1 MIALF
6 SHSGRQY
13 TQNNLKGTLSSSNH
27 TVQNWTYN
35 PKQIWHYFE
44 AIRDSFMIRV
54 NGNYGKNRYSM
65 GYF

>member
-1 MIALF
+1 MLYPNF
-6 SHSGRQY
+6 DHFY
-13 TQNNLKGTLSSSNH
+13 PKNVHH

>member
-1 MIALF
+1 M
-6 SHSGRQY
+6 Y
-13 TQNNLKGTLSSSNH
+13 LKGFDILH
-27 TVQNWTYN
+27 TVQKWTYN

-54 NGNYGKNRYSM
+54 SGNYGKNRYSM

>member
-1 MIALF
+1 MLIRHHDA
-6 SHSGRQY
+6 
-13 TQNNLKGTLSSSNH
+13 H

>member
-1 MIALF
+1 MGSEAQTETPAMA
-6 SHSGRQY
+6 G
-13 TQNNLKGTLSSSNH
+13 H

-44 AIRDSFMIRV
+44 AIRDLFMIRV
-54 NGNYGKNRYSM
+54 NGNYGKNKYSM

>member
-1 MIALF
+1 MKQDGSVVAALLA
-6 SHSGRQY
+6 S
-13 TQNNLKGTLSSSNH
+13 H